1 MNRKRQKP
9 VATGN
14 SRQEGGEIHAYLA
27 PKRERTPLAA
37 WKIVVPILV
46 VLLLL
51 HFRLWY
57 AEEEWLLRTALS
69 GTSYQTLSG
78 RCALLLA
85 LLGMGG
91 WMLYARTHC
100 PREKGERLAVWLLIH
115 FCRGCYWSAGAMIL
129 CTNLLVVFLFWLNQC
144 FLSAPVT
151 HTYYILDMEL
161 HDRTRRSMPGRY
173 SGTVF
178 LNNFSYGEVLVTDS
192 LGIRHLYLSLPNTVR
207 LSSLRGCVLQVE
219 ASRGCLGWERVH
231 RITPLLRAVPDS
243 SGLHSSSPYPASAAG
258 ADTSFPASD
267 SSERASPDSLT
278 TKKLPAFIYTRRDIR
293 IFALLRGIDLKDTSR
308 VCVQRLRMGAD
319 SLPVWQLGV
328 LRADKE
334 GRMRRI
340 RIHGQTEEVLSDTL
354 LSAVACHR
362 H

>member
-151 HTYYILDMEL
+151 HTYSILDMEL
-161 HDRTRRSMPGRY
+161 HDRTRRSMP
-173 SGTVF
+173 
-178 LNNFSYGEVLVTDS
+178 
-192 LGIRHLYLSLPNTVR
+192 
-207 LSSLRGCVLQVE
+207 
-219 ASRGCLGWERVH
+219 
-231 RITPLLRAVPDS
+231 
-243 SGLHSSSPYPASAAG
+243 AAG
-258 ADTSFPASD
+258 
-267 SSERASPDSLT
+267 
-278 TKKLPAFIYTRRDIR
+278 
-293 IFALLRGIDLKDTSR
+293 
-308 VCVQRLRMGAD
+308 
-319 SLPVWQLGV
+319 
-328 LRADKE
+328 
-334 GRMRRI
+334 
-340 RIHGQTEEVLSDTL
+340 
-354 LSAVACHR
+354 
-362 H
+362 

>member
-1 MNRKRQKP
+1 MKKWNLDKVSAGWRH
-9 VATGN
+9 V
-14 SRQEGGEIHAYLA
+14 LCC
-27 PKRERTPLAA
+27 
-37 WKIVVPILV
+37 LV
-46 VLLLL
+46 
-51 HFRLWY
+51 
-57 AEEEWLLRTALS
+57 
-69 GTSYQTLSG
+69 
-78 RCALLLA
+78 
-85 LLGMGG
+85 
-91 WMLYARTHC
+91 WMLMAAQAVQAQDAVPLCPIPDRVTAGSDTLPVCSMRTDTIAV
-100 PREKGERLAVWLLIH
+100 PRLTYPAAFRQLAD
-115 FCRGCYWSAGAMIL
+115 
-129 CTNLLVVFLFWLNQC
+129 N
-144 FLSAPVT
+144 
-151 HTYYILDMEL
+151 
-161 HDRTRRSMPGRY
+161 
-173 SGTVF
+173 
-178 LNNFSYGEVLVTDS
+178 VLTDS

-278 TKKLPAFIYTRRDIR
+278 TKKLPAFTYTKRDIR

-308 VCVQRLRMGAD
+308 VCVQRLRMGVD
-319 SLPVWQLGV
+319 SFPVWQLGV

-340 RIHGQTEEVLSDTL
+340 RIHGQTGEVLSDTL